1 MLRRICV
8 FCGSSRGARPSYTA
22 AANALAAELAARKI
36 SIVYGGS
43 NVGLMRVLADTGLA
57 AGAEVI
63 GVIPR
68 GFVAREVAHRGLSEL
83 RVVES
88 MHERKALMAELSD
101 AFIALPGGFG
111 TLEEL
116 CEILTWTQLGLQ
128 RKPAGLLN
136 VDGYYDDLLKLFD
149 HAVSEQFVKPAHR
162 RMVIAEQEPAALVE
176 RLLACEI
183 PTDEK
188 WIERAQT

>member
-8 FCGSSRGARPSYTA
+8 FCGSSRGARPSYAA

-136 VDGYYDDLLKLFD
+136 VDGYYDDLLRLFD

-162 RMVIAEQEPAALVE
+162 RMVIAEQRPAALIE